1 MYNICR
7 KYKIMKTKF
16 FTLLLSVIL
25 LSCNG
30 DKKKESLDLTNQVE
44 KEDTF
49 NVTLDVVVKK
59 EDVLHMYYT
68 TDTATNFGDK
78 APISIGVK
86 GSEAS
91 QKVVF
96 QIPEVDLPK
105 VLRFDVGNN
114 LDQDEIIINSI
125 TLEYLGKTRSFVGK
139 EMAFFFRVDESNCD
153 CDIEK
158 GLIKGKV
165 VDGKRSTPL
174 IYPHDQNLSAEIDK
188 LIKQK

>member
-25 LSCNG
+25 FSCTG

-68 TDTATNFGDK
+68 TESATNFGDK

-114 LDQDEIIINSI
+114 LDQDEIVIKSI
-125 TLEYLGKTRSFVGK
+125 TLEYLGKKCNFIWNIVKSCV
-139 EMAFFFRVDESNCD
+139 E
-153 CDIEK
+153 
-158 GLIKGKV
+158 
-165 VDGKRSTPL
+165 
-174 IYPHDQNLSAEIDK
+174 
-188 LIKQK
+188 